1 MHSTSMASRRGL
13 VPELDVQ
20 RYLSYLIY
28 IYIWLFITRVLL
40 GELRIRFN
48 PSCAEEKVEHV
59 VVKLELKEFSEVKYL

>member
-1 MHSTSMASRRGL
+1 MASRRGL

-28 IYIWLFITRVLL
+28 IYIYVWLFITRVLL

-59 VVKLELKEFSEVKYL
+59 VLKLELKEFSEVKYL